1 MLEMSMWQNSLVV
14 APAVVEWDFFQNPLP
29 FHGPVHLHHP
39 NKLLRPSPF
48 DEV

>member
-1 MLEMSMWQNSLVV
+1 MSMRQNSLVV

-29 FHGPVHLHHP
+29 FHGLVRLHHL
-39 NKLLRPSPF
+39 NKPLGPSPF